1 MSMCHPLDREVEQVR
16 RVPLGTT
23 EGGKVYRLV
32 KLDDGDDGDTGC
44 CPRVLDLMS
53 NRRLLQIF

>member
-1 MSMCHPLDREVEQVR
+1 MSTYHPLDREVGQVR
-16 RVPLGTT
+16 RVPHGTT

-32 KLDDGDDGDTGC
+32 KLDDGDMGC
-44 CPRVLDLMS
+44 CPRVLGVMS